1 MERQHMQQN
10 TFADLL
16 GLSAGTLSGIFT
28 GRTKPTLATV
38 EAIKSK
44 FPKLRTDWLLYGAG
58 AMFDDEKTGAETAPT
73 ASSPTPQ
80 ADRQVVGIEP
90 SLFSAPEKS
99 VAPHGVQSTLSNQ
112 RPDTIKYIDR
122 PQRKITEIRI
132 FYDDQTWE
140 TFVPKK

>member
-28 GRTKPTLATV
+28 GRTKPTLATI

-44 FPKLRTDWLLYGAG
+44 FPKLRTDWLLYGSG
-58 AMFDDEKTGAETAPT
+58 SMFEDEKAAPADSQT
-73 ASSPTPQ
+73 NASPTPQ
-80 ADRQVVGIEP
+80 GSRLVSGVEP
-90 SLFSAPEKS
+90 TLFSMPETS
-99 VAPHGVQSTLSNQ
+99 ASSHGVITTPNN
-112 RPDTIKYIDR
+112 RVGETIKYVDK